1 MTMIAPST
9 CRVSVTGGV
18 DTHGDIHVAAALDS
32 ATGRLLGSETF
43 DSTTAGYTLLAQWL
57 AGHGAVGQ
65 VGVESTGSYGAGLA
79 RHLTAEGFEVIE
91 VDRADR
97 KARRF
102 NGKTDAV
109 DAEAAARSVLAGV
122 ATATPKSHSGH
133 VEAIRVLEVVHH
145 SAIKDRTRAI
155 NQFHALVV
163 TAPDQLRDRFRGLTL
178 ANQLSRARRLSGSG
192 NDVVETAGRLALREL
207 AKRIG
212 DLDAQI
218 DRLGQ
223 QMRTLAAEHAPAL
236 MGVHGVGPIVAAQ
249 LLATVGD
256 NPERIRSE
264 AAFAK
269 LAGVCPMP
277 ASSGKTQRHRLNRG
291 GDRRANNALHT
302 IVLVRMRHHAATRAY
317 VTRRLAEDKTRPE
330 IMRCLK
336 RFVAREIYQAIINP
350 PEDLPTGELLRQM
363 RTDRSLTL
371 ATVCNAIGTTP
382 IGLSRL
388 ERGLEHNTDLARA
401 THQWLT
407 EQTP

>member
-9 CRVSVTGGV
+9 CRVTGGV
-18 DTHGDIHVAAALDS
+18 DTHGDVHVAAALNS
-32 ATGRLLGSETF
+32 ATGRLLGTESF
-43 DSTTAGYTLLAQWL
+43 DTTTAGYEALASWL
-57 AGHGAVGQ
+57 GGHGTVGQ

-79 RHLTAEGFEVIE
+79 RHLITDGIDVVE

-109 DAEAAARSVLAGV
+109 DAEAAARAVLAGI
-122 ATATPKSHSGH
+122 ATAVPKTHNGH
-133 VEAIRVLEVVHH
+133 VEAVRVLEVVHH

-163 TAPDQLRDRFRGLTL
+163 TAPDQLRDRFRGQTLT
-178 ANQLSRARRLSGSG
+178 NQLARARRLR
-192 NDVVETAGRLALREL
+192 DHHDDIVDAAVRLALREL
-207 AKRIG
+207 AKRIN
-212 DLDAQI
+212 DLDTQLA
-218 DRLGQ
+218 RLEQ
-223 QMRTLAAEHAPAL
+223 RLRTLIAEHAPAL
-236 MGVHGVGPIVAAQ
+236 IGVHGVGPLVAAQ

-256 NPERIRSE
+256 NPHRIRSE

-277 ASSGKTQRHRLNRG
+277 ASSGKTQRLRLNRG

-302 IVLVRMRHHAATRAY
+302 IVLVRMRHHAPTRAY
-317 VTRRLAEDKTRPE
+317 VARRLADAEPKTRPE

-350 PEDLPTGELLRQM
+350 PLDIPTGTELRQM
-363 RTDRSLTL
+363 RTDLGLSLT
-371 ATVCNAIGTTP
+371 TVCNAVGTS
-382 IGLSRL
+382 INALSRL
-388 ERGLEHNTDLARA
+388 ERGLAHDSHLAHA

-407 EQTP
+407 DHTP